1 MSAHWRGAPEI
12 ALSSGVYS
20 AVLPSHLYV
29 HVPFCARR
37 CSYCD
42 FSIAVRRV
50 VPVSDYV
57 DGIHR
62 ELTRLVGPTSRSRE
76 QWALSTVYLG
86 GGTPSSLG
94 GDGVRQLLE
103 TIRSFAEI
111 APGAEI
117 TIEANPDDVTAEAAE
132 AWVSAGVNRISL
144 GAQSFDDSVLAWMHR
159 THDSSQIGD
168 AVRAARSAGIAN
180 LSLDLIF
187 ALPPEIPRSWSHD
200 LKEAL
205 SLSPE
210 HVSLYGLTVEPATP
224 LHRWQTAGR
233 VSPTGEDSY
242 ADEFLE
248 AHDSMTAA
256 GFNHYEV
263 SNFARQGR
271 ESRHNSAYWSG
282 ASYIGIGPA
291 AHSFDGVRRRW
302 NVKPYA
308 EWLDALRGARPVMEG
323 EELLDSASVTSERI
337 YLGLRTE
344 AGYYAGASDRAAA
357 ESWARAGW
365 AVIDGDL
372 VRLNAEG
379 WLRLDSLAA
388 GLTGL

>member
-1 MSAHWRGAPEI
+1 M
-12 ALSSGVYS
+12 
-20 AVLPSHLYV
+20 LPSHLYV

-50 VPVSDYV
+50 VPVSHYA
-57 DGIHR
+57 DGIRR
-62 ELTRLVGPTSRSRE
+62 ELTAVVGPADPAVAPWT
-76 QWALSTVYLG
+76 LTTLYLG

-94 GDGVRQLLE
+94 GAGVHHLLQ
-103 TIRSFAEI
+103 TVRSFAHI

-117 TIEANPDDVTAEAAE
+117 TIEANPDDVAADAVE
-132 AWVSAGVNRISL
+132 AWVAAGINRISL
-144 GAQSFDDSVLAWMHR
+144 SAQSFDDSVLRWMHR
-159 THDSSQIGD
+159 THDSGQIGD

-180 LSLDLIF
+180 VSLDLIF
-187 ALPPEIPRSWSHD
+187 ALPPEIPRSWTKD
-200 LKEAL
+200 LDQAL
-205 SLSPE
+205 ALSPE

-224 LHRWQTAGR
+224 LERWQSAGR
-233 VSPTGEDSY
+233 VSPVGENRY

-248 AHDSMTAA
+248 AHERMTGA
-256 GFNHYEV
+256 GFTHYEV
-263 SNFARQGR
+263 SNFAIPGR

-291 AHSFDGVRRRW
+291 AHSFDGSRRWW

-308 EWLDALRGARPVMEG
+308 QWLAALRGSRPVMEG
-323 EELLDSASVTSERI
+323 EELLDAASVTSERI

-344 AGYYAGASDRAAA
+344 AGYHAGASDRASA

-372 VRLNAEG
+372 VRLNPEG